1 MKIEAIYDYFWDE
14 IEKDLEIK
22 EIEGEDYYNKVV
34 FNAFV
39 KLIDNLL
46 SDKPY
51 DLDLAKTLKSLKRKN
66 DIESIYSLIKR
77 EYLYRYVRIN
87 VKSTDFPKD
96 LKRIMLIPIRSSV
109 YEMMMGVLAT
119 MDCYG
124 EHLVSLFK
132 KDIHFVTSTDEGGF
146 GFSAIDNYTIDI
158 LDLKNMNLWYDYG
171 EDWIF
176 NIAFNKLE
184 YLEEYVPLKILKFR
198 GRGILEDNKHIL
210 YYYFNHIDNE
220 YIEEYGLDD
229 YFSDDLEDINDR
241 AIIDYDSLVYSY
253 MGIDKNAN
261 RE

>member
-1 MKIEAIYDYFWDE
+1 MKIQEIYDYFWDE
-14 IEKDLEIK
+14 IDKDLEIQ

-39 KLIDNLL
+39 RLIDNLL

-51 DLDLAKTLKSLKRKN
+51 DLDLAKTLKSLNRKN

-77 EYLYRYVRIN
+77 EYLYRYVRIK
-87 VKSTDFPKD
+87 VKSIDFPKD
-96 LKRIMLIPIRSSV
+96 LKRIMLIPIRSTI

-124 EHLVSLFK
+124 EHLVSLYK
-132 KDIHFVTSTDEGGF
+132 KDINFITPIDEGRLYDC
-146 GFSAIDNYTIDI
+146 SAIDNYTIDI
-158 LDLKNMNLWYDYG
+158 LDLKSMNLWYDYG

-176 NIAFNKLE
+176 NITFNKLE

-210 YYYFNHIDNE
+210 YDYLNHIDNE
-220 YIEEYGLDD
+220 YIEEFDLDD
-229 YFSDDLEDINDR
+229 YLLDDLEDINDR
-241 AIIDYDSLVYSY
+241 AILDYDSLVYSY
-253 MGIDKNAN
+253 MGIDRSK
-261 RE
+261 